1 MFARDK
7 GERHLVDGGVY
18 ANNPSMCSYVEAAK
32 IWPGISPE
40 SMFMLSVGTG
50 KVVKPYHHCKTRHF
64 GYIHWLNPI
73 LDILMSSVAETT
85 DYQMKQLFNISG
97 VPEHYVRIEPPVLT
111 ADSRIDNA
119 SPSNIRRLSSAA
131 QSFIDHNS
139 ILLDNLATSLIKN

>member
-1 MFARDK
+1 
-7 GERHLVDGGVY
+7 
-18 ANNPSMCSYVEAAK
+18 
-32 IWPGISPE
+32 
-40 SMFMLSVGTG
+40 
-50 KVVKPYHHCKTRHF
+50 
-64 GYIHWLNPI
+64 
-73 LDILMSSVAETT
+73 
-85 DYQMKQLFNISG
+85 MKQLFNISG